1 MDKKLCILMLDDN
14 AADAA
19 SIERELR
26 KAGISFE
33 ARRVSSKPDYEE
45 SLQEFSPGLILS
57 DYWLPSFDG
66 VSALAM
72 AQQGL
77 PDVPFIFVSSALGE
91 ELAIDAMKNGATDY
105 VLKVGLSRL
114 VPAVRRALREAEDRT
129 VRERAEEKLRES
141 EERLKS
147 ILAAVATGVVI
158 IDPETHKIV
167 DANPAAVDMIG
178 FPRKGVVGQVC
189 QKFICDAGRDHCPV
203 TDLGEEVDRKETI
216 LLSAGKTP
224 LPVLKTVTRVVL
236 DGREHLLESFVD
248 LSASK
253 EMERALRESEGASRT
268 LLNVPIGVVAMIDA
282 QGQILAINE
291 TGAKRLG
298 APAADLIGEIA
309 FDQMSPDVSAARR
322 KELEKVVRTGKPA
335 RFEDV
340 RNGTYY
346 DNNFFPLFNDRGKVS
361 RVVVFAQ
368 DITDRKMV
376 EFAQKKDRDFISK
389 VLDTAGALV
398 VVLERQSRIVL
409 FNKTAETVTGFSFA
423 DVRGKRPWDILLGPA
438 AGKLGRS
445 IAKRLAAGEEVEP
458 YETVWRTREGQERNM
473 AVHHALLLGPEAE
486 VEYII
491 TTATDV
497 TESRLAEEAL
507 KESEERYRSVFESTG
522 TAMCIVDAGAAI
534 TFANEEFEHISGMAP
549 SEVTGR
555 KFTAFLDD
563 SQAEEFKGYCRDL
576 GRAGSRAGEPPV
588 HFECTFYPRDGD
600 ALKMFAN
607 MGRLPGSGSGAA
619 TSAVSL
625 IDVTREKAY
634 EEDLRERAERLRD
647 FLVVASHELRHPIAV
662 VKGYANTL
670 TEYMDRLPPELVKE
684 ILVDIDLST
693 ERLTRYVEQLLDVS
707 RVEQGRLFIN
717 REGVDPEVLLRMAL
731 DDTLAMGFGNQFVTS
746 VAAGTGP
753 VAVDSEKFIQLIHIL
768 VDNAVKF
775 SPEGSPVDIDIE
787 RDDDGVVVAVKDRG
801 KGIPDEA
808 REKIFDR
815 FYQVEDALHHSK
827 PGMGLGLYIAS
838 QIAEAHGGRIWVEP
852 RDGGGSVFKFT
863 IR

>member
-1 MDKKLCILMLDDN
+1 MDKKLRILMLDDN

-19 SIERELR
+19 AIERELR
-26 KAGISFE
+26 KAGISFK
-33 ARRVSSKPDYEE
+33 ALRVSGRPEYEE
-45 SLQEFSPGLILS
+45 SLREFSPGLILS

-66 VSALAM
+66 VSALSK
-72 AQQGL
+72 AQQML
-77 PDVPFIFVSSALGE
+77 PGVPFIFVSSALGE

-129 VRERAEEKLRES
+129 VRVRAEEMLRES

-167 DANPAAVDMIG
+167 DANPAAIDMIG
-178 FPRKGVVGQVC
+178 FPREGIVGQIC
-189 QKFICDAGRDHCPV
+189 QKFICDTGRDQCPV
-203 TDLGEEVDRKETI
+203 TDLGEEVDRKETV
-216 LLSAGKTP
+216 LLTAGKTP
-224 LPVLKTVTRVVL
+224 LPVLKSITRVVL

-268 LLNVPIGVVAMIDA
+268 LLNVPIGVVAMIDPE
-282 QGQILAINE
+282 GQILAINE
-291 TGAKRLG
+291 TGATRLG
-298 APAADLIGEIA
+298 STAADLIGEIA
-309 FDQMSPDVSAARR
+309 FDQMPGDVAGARR
-322 KELEKVVRTGKPA
+322 KELQKVVRTGKPV

-340 RNGTYY
+340 NDGAYY
-346 DNNFFPLFNDRGKVS
+346 DNNFYPLFDDRGKVS

-368 DITDRKMV
+368 DITERKLV

-423 DVRGKRPWDILLGPA
+423 DVRGKHPWDILLGPEA
-438 AGKLGRS
+438 AKLGRS
-445 IAKRLAAGEEVEP
+445 IARRLAAGEEVEP
-458 YETVWRTREGQERNM
+458 YETVWRTSDGHDRNM
-473 AVHHALLLGPEAE
+473 AVHNALLLGPEAE

-491 TTATDV
+491 TTATDI
-497 TESRLAEEAL
+497 TESRQAEEAL

-522 TAMCIVDAGAAI
+522 TAMCIVDVDAAI
-534 TFANEEFEHISGMAP
+534 TFANEEFEHVSGMTT

-555 KFTAFLDD
+555 KFTSFLDE
-563 SQAEEFKGYCRDL
+563 SQAEEFRGYCRDL
-576 GRAGSRAGEPPV
+576 GRSGSRAGEPPV

-607 MGRLPGSGSGAA
+607 MGRLPGSAA
-619 TSAVSL
+619 GTSAVSL

-670 TEYMDRLPPELVKE
+670 TEYLDRLPPELVKE
-684 ILVDIDLST
+684 ILADIDLST

-731 DDTLAMGFGNQFVTS
+731 DDTLAMGFGNQFITS

-775 SPEGSPVDIDIE
+775 SPEGSPVEIDIE

-801 KGIPDEA
+801 KGIPKDA
-808 REKIFDR
+808 CEKIFDR

-838 QIAEAHGGRIWVEP
+838 QIAEAHGGRIWMEP

-863 IR
+863 IG

>member
-1 MDKKLCILMLDDN
+1 MDNKLRILMLDDN

-19 SIERELR
+19 SIERELK

-33 ARRVSSKPDYEE
+33 SLRVSSRPEYEE
-45 SLQEFSPGLILS
+45 SLNEFVPGLILS

-66 VSALAM
+66 VSALAV
-72 AQQGL
+72 AQQSL

-114 VPAVRRALREAEDRT
+114 VPAVRRALRETEERA
-129 VRERAEEKLRES
+129 VRKHAEEKLRES

-147 ILAAVATGVVI
+147 ILGAVATGVVI
-158 IDPETHKIV
+158 IDPATHKIV

-178 FPRKGVVGQVC
+178 FPREGIVGQIC
-189 QKFICDAGRDHCPV
+189 HKFICDAPRGRCPV
-203 TDLGEEVDRKETI
+203 TDLGEDLDRRETV

-268 LLNVPIGVVAMIDA
+268 LLNAPIGVVAMIDA
-282 QGQILAINE
+282 KGQILAINE
-291 TGAKRLG
+291 TGAKKIG
-298 APAADLIGEIA
+298 EPAADLIGEIA
-309 FDQMSPDVSAARR
+309 FEHMPPDVGGSRR
-322 KELEKVVRTGKPA
+322 KQLEKVVRTGVPA
-335 RFEDV
+335 RFED
-340 RNGTYY
+340 NHDGAYY
-346 DNNFFPLFNDRGKVS
+346 DNNFFPLFDEPGKVS

-368 DITDRKMV
+368 DITERKLV
-376 EFAQKKDRDFISK
+376 EVAQKKDRDFISK

-398 VVLERQSRIVL
+398 VVQERQSRIVL
-409 FNKTAETVTGFSFA
+409 FNKTAETVTGYSFA
-423 DVRGKRPWDILLGPA
+423 EVRGKRPWDIMLGSA
-438 AGKLGRS
+438 ASKLARS
-445 IAKRLAAGEEVEP
+445 IARRLTAGEDVEP
-458 YETVWRTREGQERNM
+458 YETVWRTKDGQDRNM
-473 AVHHALLLGPEAE
+473 AVHHALLLGSDGE

-497 TESRLAEEAL
+497 TESRMAEEAL

-522 TAMCIVDAGAAI
+522 TAMCIVDGAAAI
-534 TFANEEFEHISGMAP
+534 TFANDEFEHVSGMTRA
-549 SEVTGR
+549 EAVGR
-555 KFTAFLDD
+555 KFTAFLDEA
-563 SQAEEFKGYCRDL
+563 QASEFKSHCAEL
-576 GRAGSRAGEPPV
+576 GHSGSRAGTPPV
-588 HFECTFYPRDGD
+588 HFECTFYPRSGD
-600 ALKMFAN
+600 ALKMLAN
-607 MGRLPGSGSGAA
+607 MGRLPGSAG

-670 TEYMDRLPPELVKE
+670 TEYMDRLPPELVRE
-684 ILVDIDLST
+684 ILADIDLST

-717 REGVDPEVLLRMAL
+717 RERVEPEVLLKMTL
-731 DDTLAMGFGNQFVTS
+731 DDTWAMGFANQFLTS

-753 VAVDSEKFIQLIHIL
+753 VSVDSEKFVQLMHIL
-768 VDNAVKF
+768 VDNAIKF
-775 SPEGSPVDIDIE
+775 SPEGSPVEVEIE
-787 RDDDGVVVAVKDRG
+787 RDETGVLVSVKDRG

-808 REKIFDR
+808 RQKIFDR

-852 RDGGGSVFKFT
+852 HDGGGSVFKFT
-863 IR
+863 IS